1 MKKSFFLFLFG
12 AAFSLMSFAQQ
23 TIVKGSVLDG
33 TTGEPIPDVTVI
45 IEGTELSA
53 FTDAKGEF
61 SFSTD
66 VPLGDQVLK
75 IEKVGYSTKRYPI
88 VVNEGQTVDISG
100 MSLDFDPTD

>member
-1 MKKSFFLFLFG
+1 
-12 AAFSLMSFAQQ
+12 MSFAQQ

-75 IEKVGYSTKRYPI
+75 IENARQWPDGHQ
-88 VVNEGQTVDISG
+88 GISRR
-100 MSLDFDPTD
+100 PTLCRNAWSACNRRRLGICCARTCHRFPWPC